1 MNTIEVTFEEILDT
15 IYSQSELYENLD
27 KDDESFEISIEFYE
41 KGLTIEGIK
50 RILSNFFF
58 NIEFWKYWLIHKD
71 LNNSSID
78 IPISDLEKLKKV
90 TNIVTYWGI
99 NIDFLRDQIYEF
111 LLDFT
116 EISHQWTRSE
126 SNSDSDSESD
136 CDSVFNSESNSDSNY
151 IENLREL
158 QKILSEAWPETLFK
172 HEACQILGMNLKL
185 EEKSLCIRAGTV
197 SVPFLEY
204 IFVLKNQYPYNHKNR
219 FNLEIR
225 TMIKALEEGYTDCF
239 KYIIDK
245 KFITMEWFKYH
256 ISLYEQLCRIL
267 LRDNRKDCFEH
278 FINNVFCPETK
289 KTFIR
294 RFMDLIQKISYKD
307 INEDF
312 LTYIGE
318 LRFIEYVNKDHI
330 FVTYINR
337 LNILQLTLDE
347 DKTSS

>member
-1 MNTIEVTFEEILDT
+1 MNTTEVTFEEILDT

-78 IPISDLEKLKKV
+78 IPISDLEKLIKV

-126 SNSDSDSESD
+126 SNSDSESDSDSE
-136 CDSVFNSESNSDSNY
+136 CDSVFNFKSDSDFDSVFNSKSKSKFDY

-172 HEACQILGMNLKL
+172 HEACQILGMDLKL
-185 EEKSLCIRAGTV
+185 EEKSLRIRAGTV

-245 KFITMEWFKYH
+245 KFTTMEWFKCR
-256 ISLYEQLCRIL
+256 ISLYEQLCRIS

-289 KTFIR
+289 KTLIR
-294 RFMDLIQKISYKD
+294 RFMDLIQKIRYKN

-312 LTYIGE
+312 LTYIDTLG
-318 LRFIEYVNKDHI
+318 FIEYVYKDRI
-330 FVTYINR
+330 FVKDINR
-337 LNILQLTLDE
+337 
-347 DKTSS
+347 